1 MHGHLKFVYLISF
14 IFFVGCTDSD
24 NQPLEER
31 ILKENNLTISPSSS
45 AGKDLQPLPSAF
57 PEINQNPEDLNSST
71 EVENEAL
78 VSIER
83 RFYSDGSIK
92 EEISLFGDIKE
103 GPRRRWH
110 PNGNLSREGVMKADK
125 WNGVY
130 REWYSDGSPKLKG
143 YYKAGKQEGEW
154 LFFDKEGEAL
164 PSLFYKDGTEVTR
177 DLPKVFGN

>member
-1 MHGHLKFVYLISF
+1 MHGHRKFVYLISF

-24 NQPLEER
+24 NQPLEES

-45 AGKDLQPLPSAF
+45 AGKDPQRLPSAF

-83 RFYSDGSIK
+83 RFYQDGSIK

-154 LFFDKEGEAL
+154 LFYDKEGEAL